1 MQCKTIKKRFFSIV
15 AIILIGIVALQLAN
29 KSVYLHS
36 HILPDGR
43 LVAHSHPYDKSADDQ
58 PFKSHHHKQTEFV
71 ILELFNLLYLL
82 NLTVLVLVGFN
93 TGFAYVYSKHF
104 NIIQKVINKFNDRAP
119 PVYISISA
127 F

>member
-1 MQCKTIKKRFFSIV
+1 MQCKAIQKRFFSIV
-15 AIILIGIVALQLAN
+15 AIILIGIIALQLAN

-82 NLTVLVLVGFN
+82 NLTALTLVGFN
-93 TGFAYVYSKHF
+93 TGFNYIRSRYF
-104 NIIQKVINKFNDRAP
+104 NVIERVINKFNNRAP
-119 PVYISISA
+119 PAHLILSA